1 MFHIIAHQVGHQEE
15 VTIAV
20 VQLHFGGYQVVGVR
34 AQIGGET
41 TFAALFAK
49 FERTPILYEFAALS
63 YETISHLLTATLAIQ
78 VIKK

>member
-49 FERTPILYEFAALS
+49 FERTPI
-63 YETISHLLTATLAIQ
+63 
-78 VIKK
+78 